1 MQPWIWPCSLLVPKS
16 RSTSP
21 GLQVFRSSFCRALTN
36 HLNLMVRPDMATN
49 VHTTWVCSVRLSIR
63 SYVLHMLLFTI
74 TYRKYSVSG
83 AMRTRSIIS
92 YRRSSCVH
100 SSCLPGC
107 MGGWGGGGG
116 DQCHNSS
123 SVIFIDMTWLTWH
136 IPPAIWGH
144 TLEHAINTVWH
155 NHRPACVFLSVLP
168 IVSCMSCFQCGTD
181 TSLLLNLFWFVFCV
195 AYGFSLL
202 LFSWKCN
209 SFKFF

>member
-1 MQPWIWPCSLLVPKS
+1 MQPWIWPCSLLVLKS

-36 HLNLMVRPDMATN
+36 HLNLMIRPDMATN

-92 YRRSSCVH
+92 NRRSSCVH

-107 MGGWGGGGG
+107 MGGWGGRRRSVSQLLQCDIYRHDMAHLTHPTCNLGPHPGTC
-116 DQCHNSS
+116 DQYC
-123 SVIFIDMTWLTWH
+123 LTQ
-136 IPPAIWGH
+136 
-144 TLEHAINTVWH
+144 
-155 NHRPACVFLSVLP
+155 S
-168 IVSCMSCFQCGTD
+168 Q
-181 TSLLLNLFWFVFCV
+181 TSLCVLVSSPHRFLHELFPVWNWHQPVADFVLICLLCCIWLQLSSF
-195 AYGFSLL
+195 LL
-202 LFSWKCN
+202 KT
-209 SFKFF
+209 